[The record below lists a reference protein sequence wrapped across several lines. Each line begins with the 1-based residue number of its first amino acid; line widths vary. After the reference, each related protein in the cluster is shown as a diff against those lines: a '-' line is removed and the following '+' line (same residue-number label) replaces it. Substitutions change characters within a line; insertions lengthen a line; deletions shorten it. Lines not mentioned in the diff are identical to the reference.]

1 MARAARDKRG
11 LLFLAAL
18 ILGGGPA
25 LLAGTSP
32 DARAEASQASERI
45 VSVGGAV
52 TETLFALGL
61 GSKVL
66 AADTTSMFPAEA
78 HALPKVGYLRQL
90 SAEGV
95 LGMRPDLIL
104 LGEGAGPAAAVE
116 QIKGADLT
124 VVEVGTP
131 WTPDGV
137 GNLIE
142 TVGAAAGSASE
153 AREFAAA
160 VTAQFSGL
168 ADTVPTTDKPSVLL
182 VLNAGAGPLLGAG
195 TNTAAEAVITM
206 AGGRLAL
213 PTLDGYKPLSL
224 EPVLAADPDFI
235 IMPSHVVAA
244 LGGREALADI
254 DVISKTTAGREGRII
269 IGDSLY
275 LLGFGPRTPQAI
287 ADLADIFHPDADIP
301 LAGREQAPSGRLTL
315 AGS

>member
-1 MARAARDKRG
+1 MAGVARDRTS
-11 LLFLAAL
+11 LLLAAAL
-18 ILGGGPA
+18 ILGGGAA

-32 DARAEASQASERI
+32 DARAEAPQTSERI

-52 TETLFALGL
+52 TETLYALEL
-61 GSKVL
+61 GSKIL
-66 AADTTSMFPAEA
+66 AADTTSVYPAEA

-116 QIKGADLT
+116 QIKSAELN
-124 VVEVGTP
+124 VVEVDIP

-142 TVGAAAGSASE
+142 TVGAAAGRASE
-153 AREFAAA
+153 AREYAAT
-160 VTAQFSGL
+160 VTAQFNEL
-168 ADTVPTTDKPSVLL
+168 AGAVPTTDKPSVLL

-195 TNTAAEAVITM
+195 TNTAAEAIIAM

-213 PTLDGYKPLSL
+213 PTLEGYKPLSL

-235 IMPSHVVAA
+235 MIPGHVVMA
-244 LGGREALADI
+244 LGGPEALADI

-269 IGDSLY
+269 IADSLY
-275 LLGFGPRTPQAI
+275 LLGFGPRTPQAV

-315 AGS
+315 TGS